1 MASWVVT
8 RTIAAPVGR
17 VFSTVADIAQFSRAI
32 PQIVKVEYLSDVRSG
47 VGTRFRETRLMKS
60 KEITTEL
67 EVTEWVVND
76 HVRLVADSN
85 VTVWDSV
92 FGVREE
98 QGASV
103 LTLTMDAL
111 AGGLLARVI
120 TFLIRGMVQQA
131 LESDMDSVKAFCERE
146 AAA

>member
-1 MASWVVT
+1 VARWVVT
-8 RTIAAPVGR
+8 RTIAAPVDR

-32 PQIVKVEYLSDVRSG
+32 PQIVRVEYLSDVRSG

-67 EVTEWVVND
+67 EVTEWVGDD
-76 HVRLVADSN
+76 HVRLLADSHG
-85 VTVWDSV
+85 TVWDSV
-92 FGVREE
+92 FMVRQE
-98 QGASV
+98 QGATV

-111 AGGLLARVI
+111 AGGLIPRLM
-120 TFLIRGMVQQA
+120 TFFIRGMVQRA
-131 LESDMDSVKAFCERE
+131 LEGDMDSVKAFCERE

>member
-1 MASWVVT
+1 MARWVVT
-8 RTIAAPVGR
+8 RTIAAPVDR

-32 PQIVKVEYLSDVRSG
+32 PQIVRVEYLSDVRSG

-67 EVTEWVVND
+67 EVTEWVGDD
-76 HVRLVADSN
+76 HVRLLADSHG
-85 VTVWDSV
+85 TVWDSV
-92 FGVREE
+92 FMVRQE
-98 QGASV
+98 QGATV

-111 AGGLLARVI
+111 AGGLIPRLM
-120 TFLIRGMVQQA
+120 TFFIRGMVQRA
-131 LESDMDSVKAFCERE
+131 LEGDMDSVKAFCERE